1 MILFFCLN
9 EGKGKCQKV
18 HSSLE
23 ASEEKQGLTFSE
35 NCSYK
40 DIRKTWN
47 LELKTEQMMFACHKK
62 STKAVDI
69 KLIGFDFS

>member
-23 ASEEKQGLTFSE
+23 ASEEKQVMTFSE
-35 NCSYK
+35 NCFYK
-40 DIRKTWN
+40 DIGKTWN
-47 LELKTEQMMFACHKK
+47 LGVEDGTE
-62 STKAVDI
+62 TKVGHSDDVR
-69 KLIGFDFS
+69 LS